1 MDTHNVSPLGGGWW
15 WAEFIKVL
23 YVFRNH
29 TDIFIAFRCLLF
41 ASKKHKRSYVD
52 SDMGAARLAR
62 SLIEV

>member
-1 MDTHNVSPLGGGWW
+1 MILRKYIKYFSCNNNIVVTL
-15 WAEFIKVL
+15 FKVL

-52 SDMGAARLAR
+52 SDMGAVRLAR
-62 SLIEV
+62 S